1 MKPLRYNTVNSITY
15 KDFQRTKCMSAY
27 KNVHITYVIKF
38 HSRDRPQNYWT
49 LHLIWNFFSHFSISK
64 DSWEYLAF
72 HILVFHCDIETVIF
86 KGLRTR
92 RITIQL
98 RFRAQHWAVSSVL
111 LKEGSQSTHLLFMCH
126 SPTQLVSIIFYFS
139 TKKTLFS
146 VWHWNTL
153 G

>member
-1 MKPLRYNTVNSITY
+1 MNSLSSVKPLRYNTVNSITY
-15 KDFQRTKCMSAY
+15 KDFQRTKCMSVY

-49 LHLIWNFFSHFSISK
+49 FHLTWNFFSHFSIGK

-72 HILVFHCDIETVIF
+72 HILVFHGDIETVIF

-98 RFRAQHWAVSSVL
+98 RFHADIEQCQVSCSRKLVKAPICYLCVTLQHN
-111 LKEGSQSTHLLFMCH
+111 LF
-126 SPTQLVSIIFYFS
+126 L
-139 TKKTLFS
+139 
-146 VWHWNTL
+146 
-153 G
+153 